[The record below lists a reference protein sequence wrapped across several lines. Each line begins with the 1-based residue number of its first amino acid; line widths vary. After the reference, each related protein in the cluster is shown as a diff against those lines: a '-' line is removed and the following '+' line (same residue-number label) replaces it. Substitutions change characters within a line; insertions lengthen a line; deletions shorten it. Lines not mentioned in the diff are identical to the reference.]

1 MASKWKIS
9 LLLVL
14 AGLGNLPAQAAAGPS
29 VISAYGE
36 QPAINQTRFT
46 LLFNAPIENLTKDD
60 FEVTRGCAIG
70 YLEIQDATAQV
81 DLVDC
86 PTGMV
91 TLTLLAN
98 SIGSNVLGPNVNQS
112 FQIEID
118 ATRPTARFSQI
129 LIEGSGPFNYLTK
142 LEFSEPVTFD
152 SNQLVFT
159 SSKPCSTGEY
169 SIPTGFQLQASCGYA
184 ELQWLLKAH
193 SLVDAA
199 GNTGPLRDVVIS
211 INNPAPTPT
220 ASPTPT
226 PSPVAPSPTPTPSPV
241 APTVEPA
248 PWFPPVME
256 PPTPPVV
263 IPEPDVNTS
272 EDFVEPTMSEVPT
285 YPEPMVTP
293 GFAPSELSSLPG
305 TIFSSYLGGN
315 QVAESEPESVSESP
329 SGSSENNLLAQVKY
343 QAKTS
348 SVPVAIRASMSG
360 ADQNPGLWLIGAGS
374 LILVTL
380 GLLRRFSGR

>member
-14 AGLGNLPAQAAAGPS
+14 VGLGNLPAQAAAGPS
-29 VISAYGE
+29 VLSAYGE
-36 QPAINQTRFT
+36 QPATNQARFT
-46 LLFNAPIENLTKDD
+46 LLFDSPIENLTKDD
-60 FEVTRGCAIG
+60 FEVTRGCTIG

-86 PTGMV
+86 PTGLV

-98 SIGSNVLGPNVNQS
+98 SVGSSVLGPEVNQN

-118 ATRPTARFSQI
+118 ATRPTAQFSQI

-142 LEFSEPVTFD
+142 LEFSEPVRFD

-169 SIPTGFQLQASCGYA
+169 SIPTGYQLQASCGYA

-193 SLVDAA
+193 TLVDAA

-211 INNPAPTPT
+211 ISNPAPTLT

-226 PSPVAPSPTPTPSPV
+226 PSPVAPTPTPTPTPSPV
-241 APTVEPA
+241 TPTVEPA

-256 PPTPPVV
+256 PPATAVV
-263 IPEPDVNTS
+263 IPEPVMSAS
-272 EDFVEPTMSEVPT
+272 EDIEEPTISEVPT
-285 YPEPMVTP
+285 YPEPMATH
-293 GFAPSELSSLPG
+293 GLAPSELLPLPG

-315 QVAESEPESVSESP
+315 QVAEPESVSESP
-329 SGSSENNLLAQVKY
+329 SGSSANNLLTQVKHR
-343 QAKTS
+343 AKTS
-348 SVPVAIRASMSG
+348 SVPFALRASMPG
-360 ADQNPGLWLIGAGS
+360 AEQNPGLWLIGAGS
-374 LILVTL
+374 LILITL